1 LGRALVSVSDKV
13 ELTVTCRLND
23 LEMETDL
30 VALHSS
36 VMVSL
41 LTDSDGDCVNVTLL
55 ERLLDLDSECS
66 AVGERDADNSSL
78 SEVVGFCVSVRV
90 ALRLTLTVG
99 VPVIRNDSVMEV
111 SEESDGDSRDRVMEE
126 DRVTSG
132 EVVSLSVELIVP
144 VVVMDLVKVF
154 SSEGDFVKDSV

>member
-1 LGRALVSVSDKV
+1 MGRALVSVSDKV
-13 ELTVTCRLND
+13 ELTVTRKLND
-23 LEMETDL
+23 LEMETDF

-41 LTDSDGDCVNVTLL
+41 LTESDCDCVNVTLL

-78 SEVVGFCVSVRV
+78 SEVVGFCVRVRV
-90 ALRLTLTVG
+90 AVRLTLTVG

-111 SEESDGDSRDRVMEE
+111 SEEKDGESRDRVMEE
-126 DRVTSG
+126 DSVTSG
-132 EVVSLSVELIVP
+132 EVVGLSVELIVP

-154 SSEGDFVKDSV
+154 SSEGDLVKDSV